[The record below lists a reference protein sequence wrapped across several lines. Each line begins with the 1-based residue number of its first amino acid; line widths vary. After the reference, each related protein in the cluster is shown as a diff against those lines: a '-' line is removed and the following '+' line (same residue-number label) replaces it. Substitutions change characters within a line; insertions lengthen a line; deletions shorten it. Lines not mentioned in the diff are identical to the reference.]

1 MQVCKLQVWSQSWS
15 RNLRVISRCDLETTP
30 YLFADDTSLLEV
42 INPRN
47 DAESFAKINRDLY
60 VLSNWASQWRVN
72 YNASKTVYMIISN
85 KNNNRVYPN
94 LYLNGQILTKV
105 TSHKHLGITLAKD
118 MTWNLHI
125 DAIIKKAASR
135 LSGIRRIRF
144 LITRKARVSLYNAL
158 VLPILEYGGGVIF
171 DNCTVYLKQR
181 MESLQRRAAVVCTCA
196 FRNTSY
202 ERLLGELGWNTLD
215 QRRKLARLSLFY
227 KMNHK
232 KCDVNNQC
240 IDCENMVGVPEYLKN
255 LVPKK
260 VSDRSDYYLRNAN
273 DLTTVKTKK
282 VKVYNSYV
290 PKTVRD
296 WNNLDGYRYTPSLSS
311 FKASYKK
318 GMLRSPNQLHYFEL
332 GDANIYHTRLRLGLS
347 HLKSHLFTYNLIDS
361 PICGCGL
368 ESETVDHYVLRCPVF
383 GLARIEMY
391 HSMVDILDDH
401 LLTTL
406 KKDSDIV
413 NLFLHGHSQLSHD
426 ENLRIYAMAQTY
438 INKSERFSSN
448 SLQ

>member
-1 MQVCKLQVWSQSWS
+1 M
-15 RNLRVISRCDLETTP
+15 NDLETTP

-47 DAESFAKINRDLY
+47 IDGTFLKINRDLE

-72 YNASKTVYMIISN
+72 YNASKTVYMIVSN
-85 KNNNRVYPN
+85 KKNQIVYPN

-105 TSHKHLGITLAKD
+105 TSHKHLGITITRD
-118 MTWNLHI
+118 MSRNLHV
-125 DAIIKKAASR
+125 DAVIKKAASR
-135 LSGIRRIRF
+135 LSGINRIRF

-158 VLPILEYGGGVIF
+158 VLPILEYGGVIF
-171 DNCTVYLKQR
+171 DNCALYLKQR
-181 MESLQRRAAVVCTCA
+181 MESLQRRAAIICTCA

-202 ERLLGELGWNTLD
+202 ERLLEELGWNSLD
-215 QRRKLARLSLFY
+215 QRRKLARMSTFF

-232 KCDVNNQC
+232 VCEENNQC
-240 IDCENMVGVPEYLKN
+240 ADCRNGVGVPDYLKN
-255 LVPKK
+255 LVPVK
-260 VSDRSDYYLRNAN
+260 VGDRTNYYLRNVN
-273 DLTTVKTKK
+273 DLSTVKTRK
-282 VKVYNSYV
+282 VKVYNSFV
-290 PKTVRD
+290 PKTVRE
-296 WNNLDGYRYTPSLSS
+296 WNNLEAYRYAPSLSS

-318 GMLRSPNQLHYFEL
+318 GMLRSPNPLHMFEL
-332 GDANIYHTRLRLGLS
+332 GNANIYHTRMRLGLS

-361 PICGCGL
+361 PLCGCGL
-368 ESETVDHYVLRCPVF
+368 EPETVDHYILRCPVF

-391 HSMVDILDDH
+391 HRMIDILDDH

-413 NLFLHGHSQLSHD
+413 SLFLHGHPELSHD
-426 ENLRIYAMAQTY
+426 KNILIYAMAQTY